1 MNRDEAQQLADDLET
16 LNEQTP
22 WSWSRTDR
30 RSFYTTDDAPL
41 QVAAYDD
48 SYSWDVTEGFLP
60 KPGGGADTLDE
71 AIDAMLDAYR
81 EQLREKR
88 DDIQCKL
95 EEVSDEAPVQ
105 VDIADAPTD
114 RSVRVL
120 GYHLPVHDMSM
131 TAPIDDT
138 PNIVLELRS
147 FDVDIQTVDGSD
159 DG

>member
-1 MNRDEAQQLADDLET
+1 MKQDEAQQLADDLDT
-16 LNEQTP
+16 LDARTP
-22 WSWSRTDR
+22 WTWKCGDDG
-30 RSFYTTDDAPL
+30 RSFYKTDDAP
-41 QVAAYDD
+41 V
-48 SYSWDVTEGFLP
+48 SMSFFEGTYSWDVGKSVSAP
-60 KPGGGADTLDE
+60 SGRADTLDK

-120 GYHLPVHDMSM
+120 GYHLPMHDMSM

-147 FDVDIQTVDGSD
+147 FDVDIQTVDG
-159 DG
+159 GGE